1 MNFRFLFV
9 RRFFT
14 IACLALFAWSGFF
27 DVSAQ
32 KPEATPATENK
43 QSSARVVDSSKS
55 ESSETAATAENSE
68 ANAKNEAFAGEN
80 LIHLGDVIDIDVL
93 GSVEYDW
100 RGQLDSS
107 GFLTALPYAKNSV
120 FGLCHTE
127 DELAGS
133 IAAAYAEFLRNPQV
147 VVRVVDRSAR
157 QQAKIFG
164 AVKTPLRLQI
174 ERPARLNEIIVSAGG
189 ITERASGEIKVFRP
203 ANISCNSP
211 HQVQAESQI
220 LAIKISDLLAGKS
233 EANPSIRMG
242 DIVTVEEAK
251 PIFVTGDVSAPQTV
265 FFRNQKIT
273 LTRAVASAGGTG
285 KDTSKI
291 TIFRRAAGN
300 APKIIEADYQKILK
314 NPAEDIALEAFDIVE
329 VGERAGG
336 KTAKSQTPFP
346 GVGETNQLDL
356 TNLPLRIFN

>member
-43 QSSARVVDSSKS
+43 QSSARVVDSSNA
-55 ESSETAATAENSE
+55 ESGEAATTENSE
-68 ANAKNEAFAGEN
+68 ANAKNETFAGEN

-93 GSVEYDW
+93 GSLEYDW

-107 GFLTALPYAKNSV
+107 GFLTALPYTKNSV

-127 DELAGS
+127 EELAGS
-133 IAAAYAEFLRNPQV
+133 IAVAYAEFLRNPQII
-147 VVRVVDRSAR
+147 VRVVDRSAR

-174 ERPARLNEIIVSAGG
+174 ERPAHLNEIIVSAGG
-189 ITERASGEIKVFRP
+189 ITERASGEIKIFRP
-203 ANISCNSP
+203 ANLSCSSP
-211 HQVQAESQI
+211 HQVQAESQV

-233 EANPSIRMG
+233 EANPLIRMG
-242 DIVTVEEAK
+242 DIVTIEEAK
-251 PIFVTGDVSAPQTV
+251 PIFVTGDVAAPQTV

-291 TIFRRAAGN
+291 TIFRRTADGIS
-300 APKIIEADYQKILK
+300 KTIEADYQKILK
-314 NPAEDIALEAFDIVE
+314 NQSEDVVLEAFDIVE

-346 GVGETNQLDL
+346 VAGETNQSNL